1 MASPSSVAHFPRRVL
16 SRLRWI
22 NSVRSPFLQLLA
34 LALLL
39 PHARSAGAD
48 EVGPRAEYIVG
59 GEPVSP
65 GDEHG
70 TVGLLLLGSEGD
82 AEQLRPETMLDY
94 LRCSGVLI
102 APSVVVTAA
111 HCVDACEDLPLC
123 EDGAGG
129 LYRCEPCTVT
139 PRPRHTVFI
148 AAGVRSVDDVWGA
161 ELVPVREV
169 QPPRRVSEL
178 SRLAGRCRNLR

>member
-1 MASPSSVAHFPRRVL
+1 MTDVTLSSTHQIVEGSVREIEPTRLLLASPPSVAHFPSSSPPGCVGL
-16 SRLRWI
+16 
-22 NSVRSPFLQLLA
+22 NPVGSVRSPFLQLLA

-82 AEQLRPETMLDY
+82 AEQLRPATMLDY

-129 LYRCEPCTVT
+129 CT
-139 PRPRHTVFI
+139 
-148 AAGVRSVDDVWGA
+148 GA
-161 ELVPVREV
+161 
-169 QPPRRVSEL
+169 
-178 SRLAGRCRNLR
+178 SRAP